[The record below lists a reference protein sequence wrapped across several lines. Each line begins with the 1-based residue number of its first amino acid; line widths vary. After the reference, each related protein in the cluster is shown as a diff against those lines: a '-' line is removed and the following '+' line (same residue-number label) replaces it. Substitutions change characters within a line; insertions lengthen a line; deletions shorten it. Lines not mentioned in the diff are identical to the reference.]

1 MSPSSAAR
9 LRRGF
14 CAGLAIAALIACDGG
29 SVESEPP
36 GGREVVVSSGD
47 PVEGTGGSP
56 AVCRRAAE
64 VVTRAA
70 FRKPGRLRGDVD
82 GDGARDELF
91 LAVARSGRRGCR
103 AFLAADTGER
113 TLAAP
118 IPDDFVSFDLG
129 LPALRALA
137 AINDVEGAEIV
148 VDVGAGAST
157 QFAAVFTVTDGN
169 LLQVVPP
176 RTGNAQLFA
185 YGGSV
190 GHVDAV
196 DCDARGRIVISS
208 AVPRRDRYQVTRR
221 FATAHGAVWR
231 TDPSATERIRVSPPR
246 LRDYHEFVRSPFG
259 SCPVQ

>member
-1 MSPSSAAR
+1 
-9 LRRGF
+9 
-14 CAGLAIAALIACDGG
+14 
-29 SVESEPP
+29 
-36 GGREVVVSSGD
+36 
-47 PVEGTGGSP
+47 
-56 AVCRRAAE
+56 

-70 FRKPGRLRGDVD
+70 GRKRGRLRGDVD
-82 GDGARDELF
+82 GDGAGDVLF
-91 LAVARSGRRGCR
+91 VAVARGGRRGCR

-137 AINDVEGAEIV
+137 AINDAAGAEIV

-157 QFAAVFTVTDGN
+157 QFAAVFTVEDDS

-176 RTGNAQLFA
+176 RTGTAPLFA

-190 GHVDAV
+190 GYLAAV
-196 DCDARGRIVISS
+196 DCDARGRIVMSS
-208 AVPRRDRYQVTRR
+208 AVSRRDRYQVIRR
-221 FATAHGAVWR
+221 FGTARGAVWR
-231 TDPSATERIRVSPPR
+231 PDPSATERIRVSLAG

-259 SCPVQ
+259 SCPVR

>member
-1 MSPSSAAR
+1 MSPLSAPR

-14 CAGLAIAALIACDGG
+14 CAGLALAALIACDGG

-36 GGREVVVSSGD
+36 AGREVVVSSGIPGED
-47 PVEGTGGSP
+47 AGSAP
-56 AVCRRAAE
+56 PICRRAAQ

-70 FRKPGRLRGDVD
+70 GRKPGRLRGDVD
-82 GDGARDELF
+82 GDGAGDVLF
-91 LAVARSGRRGCR
+91 VAVARGGRRGCR
-103 AFLAADTGER
+103 AFLAADTGDR

-137 AINDVEGAEIV
+137 AINDVEGAEVV

-157 QFAAVFTVTDGN
+157 QFAAVFTVADGR

-176 RTGNAQLFA
+176 RTGSAPLFA
-185 YGGSV
+185 YGASV
-190 GHVDAV
+190 GHVAAV

-221 FATAHGAVWR
+221 FATAREAVWR
-231 TDPSATERIRVSPPR
+231 TEPSATERFRVSLPG

-259 SCPVQ
+259 SCPVR